1 MKHYVFAHTTD
12 TDSAER
18 IEHIEE
24 FNDYDTAMDCY
35 RDTFKNQSE
44 QLVDNGGEHIIM
56 LYTKEN
62 NYVRVLKRHT
72 ISTTFNKIEDND

>member
-24 FNDYDTAMDCY
+24 FNDYDTAMDYY